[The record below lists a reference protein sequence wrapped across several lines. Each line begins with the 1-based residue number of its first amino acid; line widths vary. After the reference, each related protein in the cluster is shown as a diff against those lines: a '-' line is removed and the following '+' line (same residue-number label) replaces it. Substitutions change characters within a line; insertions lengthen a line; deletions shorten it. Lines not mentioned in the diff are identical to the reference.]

1 MVESRRM
8 RVLRTVVILI
18 LVLFAVLPF
27 GFMLRVGLAAPSD
40 IHSGS
45 PEWLAS
51 FYPYNIVDVLE
62 NSEFVA
68 SLGRSVVVAVISSVI
83 AIAAA
88 APAAYVSARVRFRGS
103 KDFEFWVL
111 STRMLPA
118 VVVVIPYFL
127 LFRSIGGTDTVWAL
141 VVMHTV
147 VNLALVFFLLRSFF
161 ADLPDSVFEAAALD
175 GASQWRAFASVGLP
189 MVRNG
194 IAGGFV
200 LSFIFSWNEFVFAL
214 TIAGGSAKTVSVAM
228 LGFIQFQSIAI
239 GPLMAAGTIAVLPV
253 AIVLFAA
260 QKQLVTGMSFGAV
273 KG

>member
-1 MVESRRM
+1 MVESKRM
-8 RVLRTVVILI
+8 RALRGAIVVL
-18 LVLFAVLPF
+18 LVLTAILPF
-27 GFMLRVGLAAPSD
+27 AFMVRVGLAAPSD

-45 PEWLAS
+45 PDWIAPIYL
-51 FYPYNIVDVLE
+51 YNLVDVLA
-62 NSEFVA
+62 NREFLA
-68 SLGRSVVVAVISSVI
+68 SLARSVVVAIISSLI
-83 AIAAA
+83 ALAAA
-88 APAAYVSARVRFRGS
+88 APAAYVSARMKFKGS
-103 KDFEFWVL
+103 QDFEFWVL
-111 STRMLPA
+111 STRMLPP

-147 VNLALVFFLLRSFF
+147 VNLAIIFFLLRSFF
-161 ADLPDSVFEAAALD
+161 ADLPASVFEAAEID
-175 GASQWRAFASVGLP
+175 GARPLRTFFSVGVP

-194 IAGGFV
+194 IAAAFV

-228 LGFIQFQSIAI
+228 LGFIQFQSIAV

-253 AIVLFAA
+253 AVMLFIT
-260 QKQLVTGMSFGAV
+260 QKQLVTGMSLGAV